1 MKSVLLCLRRGR
13 SGCGS
18 FDALALSGFLGS
30 LDSRTQNTDV
40 LLQCD
45 EELGV
50 QNFAFEGTFMSL
62 REQFCYVCSPVAQ
75 RPIDWC
81 FVAVICCMGYCTS
94 TQHFAY
100 FHVAKPRRKMKRRI
114 RPEFVSWDSP
124 LCQARG
130 PHTLHDRDML
140 QSRVESCCP
149 IRPCSAHWL
158 LRRARPVQTHD
169 HRRELP
175 CKAANLFCCPCRAR
189 RGDTDALVS
198 FPTCRA
204 RLGRPERGCRTPNQR
219 TSEPAKQ
226 RTT

>member
-1 MKSVLLCLRRGR
+1 MHGLLHIHTALCILP
-13 SGCGS
+13 CGQ
-18 FDALALSGFLGS
+18 
-30 LDSRTQNTDV
+30 TPPQN
-40 LLQCD
+40 
-45 EELGV
+45 EE
-50 QNFAFEGTFMSL
+50 AS
-62 REQFCYVCSPVAQ
+62 
-75 RPIDWC
+75 
-81 FVAVICCMGYCTS
+81 
-94 TQHFAY
+94 
-100 FHVAKPRRKMKRRI
+100 I

-226 RTT
+226 RTTYRYELRILHSFAFCTRGSEILNGCDSGGEGSTSPTQLLNLSGGRASPRS

>member
-1 MKSVLLCLRRGR
+1 MS
-13 SGCGS
+13 GS

-100 FHVAKPRRKMKRRI
+100 FHVAKPRRKMKRRRSVPSSCHGT
-114 RPEFVSWDSP
+114 RPFAKQED
-124 LCQARG
+124 
-130 PHTLHDRDML
+130 HTLCMTAI
-140 QSRVESCCP
+140 CCNQEWSHVVP
-149 IRPCSAHWL
+149 YVPVAHI
-158 LRRARPVQTHD
+158 
-169 HRRELP
+169 
-175 CKAANLFCCPCRAR
+175 
-189 RGDTDALVS
+189 GS
-198 FPTCRA
+198 
-204 RLGRPERGCRTPNQR
+204 
-219 TSEPAKQ
+219 
-226 RTT
+226 